1 MPLLTRIRGPR
12 DLDGLGPEQLDQ
24 LADEIRAFL
33 VDAVSKTGGHLGPNL
48 GVVELTI
55 ALHRVFHS
63 PKDRVLWDTGH
74 QSYVHKLLTG
84 RQDFSKLK
92 MKGGL
97 SGYPSQAESE
107 HDVIEN
113 SHASTVLG
121 WADGLAKANE
131 VLGREDHHVVAV
143 IGDGALTGGMAW
155 EALNNIAEAKDRP
168 LVIVVN
174 DNERSYAPTIGGL
187 ANHLATLRTTDGY
200 ERFLARTK
208 EILDRTPVVGKPLF
222 DTLHGAK
229 KGLKDFIAPQGMFE
243 DLGLKYVGPIDGHDI
258 EALESALTRAKRFG
272 GPVIVHCLTE
282 KGRGYQ
288 PALQDEADRFHA
300 VGRIHPDTGLPIAT
314 SGADWTSVFG
324 EEMVRLGEEREDIVA
339 ITAAML
345 QPVGLDRF
353 AKAFPHRVYDVGIAE
368 QHGAVSA
375 AGLATGGLHP
385 VFAVYATFLNR
396 AFDQVLMDVAL
407 HKCGVTFVLD
417 RAGVTGT
424 DGASHNG
431 MWDMSIL
438 QVVPGLRLAAPRDA
452 DQVRAQLREAVEV
465 EDAPTVVRF
474 SKGAV
479 GPAVP
484 AVGRVG
490 GMDVLRAPGTDTPDV
505 LLVSVGALAPMCLE
519 IASLLDHQ
527 GISTTVVDPRWVKPV
542 DEAMAPLAEK
552 HRVVVTVEDNSRV
565 GGVGSAIAQALRDA
579 GVDIPLRDFGI
590 PPRFLDHASRAEVLA
605 EIGLTAPDIA
615 RQVTGLVAK
624 LDGLP
629 ASRGRANG
637 SERAPAQA
645 VDVDSVEPARD

>member
-1 MPLLTRIRGPR
+1 MLLTRITGPR
-12 DLDGLGPEQLDQ
+12 DLDRLTPEELDQ
-24 LADEIRAFL
+24 LAAEIRSFL

-55 ALHRVFHS
+55 ALHRVFDS
-63 PKDRVLWDTGH
+63 PRDKVLLDTGH

-92 MKGGL
+92 SKGGL
-97 SGYPSQAESE
+97 SGYPSRAESE

-121 WADGLAKANE
+121 WAEGLAKANE
-131 VLGREDHHVVAV
+131 LLGKQDHVVAV

-155 EALNNIAEAKDRP
+155 EALNNIAAAKNRP

-174 DNERSYAPTIGGL
+174 DNERSYGPTIGGL

-200 ERFLARTK
+200 ERFLARGK
-208 EILDRTPVVGKPLF
+208 DLLERTPVVGRPLYE
-222 DTLHGAK
+222 TLHGAK
-229 KGLKDFIAPQGMFE
+229 KGLKDFITPQGMFE

-258 EALESALTRAKRFG
+258 EALESALQRAKRFG

-300 VGRIHPDTGLPIAT
+300 VGKIHPDTGLPISA

-324 EEMVRLGEEREDIVA
+324 EEMVKLGEEREDIVA

-345 QPVGLDRF
+345 HPVGLTEF
-353 AKAFPHRVYDVGIAE
+353 AKRFPDRVYDVGIAE
-368 QHGAVSA
+368 QHAAVSA
-375 AGLATGGLHP
+375 AGLATGGVHP

-417 RAGVTGT
+417 RAGITGT

-431 MWDMSIL
+431 MWDMSLL
-438 QVVPGLRLAAPRDA
+438 QVVPGLRIAAPRDA
-452 DQVRAQLREAVEV
+452 DQVRAQLREAVRV
-465 EDAPTVVRF
+465 EDAPTVVRY

-479 GPAVP
+479 GPAVA
-484 AVGRVG
+484 AVGRIG
-490 GMDVLRAPGTDTPDV
+490 GMDVLREPAAADRERPDV
-505 LLVSVGALAPMCLE
+505 LLVSVGALAPMCLD
-519 IASLLDHQ
+519 IADLLDKQ

-542 DEAMAPLAEK
+542 DEELPALAER

-565 GGVGSAIAQALRDA
+565 GGVGSAVAQALRDS
-579 GVDIPLRDFGI
+579 GVDMPVRDFGI
-590 PPRFLDHASRAEVLA
+590 PPRFLDHASRKEVMA

-615 RQVTGLVAK
+615 RQVTGLVSRIGGRYEDESA
-624 LDGLP
+624 DAG
-629 ASRGRANG
+629 SRGA
-637 SERAPAQA
+637 
-645 VDVDSVEPARD
+645 DVTRPTTAEPVRD

>member
-1 MPLLTRIRGPR
+1 MDLLTRIKGPR
-12 DLDGLGPEQLDQ
+12 DLDRLSLGELEE
-24 LADEIRAFL
+24 LAEEIRTFL

-55 ALHRVFHS
+55 ALHRVFES
-63 PKDRVLWDTGH
+63 PQDKVLWDTGH
-74 QSYVHKLLTG
+74 QAYVHKLLTG
-84 RQDFSKLK
+84 RQDFSRLK
-92 MKGGL
+92 SKGGL
-97 SGYPSQAESE
+97 SGYPSRAESE
-107 HDVIEN
+107 HDIIEN
-113 SHASTVLG
+113 SHASGVLG

-131 VLGREDHHVVAV
+131 VLKKDDHVVAV

-155 EALNNIAEAKDRP
+155 EALNNIAAAKDRP

-200 ERFLARTK
+200 ERFLARGK
-208 EILDRTPVVGKPLF
+208 DILERTPVVGRPLYE
-222 DTLHGAK
+222 TLHGAK

-258 EALESALTRAKRFG
+258 EALESALQRAKRFG

-282 KGRGYQ
+282 KGRGYT

-300 VGRIHPDTGLPIAT
+300 VGKIHPDTGLPIST
-314 SGADWTSVFG
+314 SGLDWTSVFG
-324 EEMVRLGEEREDIVA
+324 EEMVKLGHEREDIVA

-345 QPVGLDRF
+345 QPVGLGRF
-353 AKAFPHRVYDVGIAE
+353 EEAFPDRIYDVGIAE

-417 RAGVTGT
+417 RAGITGT

-438 QVVPGLRLAAPRDA
+438 QCVPTLRIAAPRDA
-452 DQVRAQLREAVEV
+452 DQVRAQLREAVAV
-465 EDAPTVVRF
+465 DDAPTVVRF

-479 GPAVP
+479 GPAVK
-484 AVGRVG
+484 AVGRAG
-490 GMDVLRAPGTDTPDV
+490 GMDILREPKAARPDV
-505 LLVSVGALAPMCLE
+505 LVVSVGALAPMCLE
-519 IASLLDHQ
+519 IADLLDAQ
-527 GISTTVVDPRWVKPV
+527 GISSTVVDPRWVKPV
-542 DEAMAPLAEK
+542 DEALAPLAER
-552 HRVVVTVEDNSRV
+552 HRVVVTVEDNSRA
-565 GGVGSAIAQALRDA
+565 GGVGSAVAQALRDA
-579 GVDIPLRDFGI
+579 GVDVPLRDFGI
-590 PPRFLDHASRAEVLA
+590 PPVFLDHASRGEVMA

-624 LDGLP
+624 LDGRFE
-629 ASRGRANG
+629 SRA
-637 SERAPAQA
+637 
-645 VDVDSVEPARD
+645 VEPARD

>member
-1 MPLLTRIRGPR
+1 MALLTRITGPR
-12 DLDGLGPEQLDQ
+12 DLDRLTPEQLDR
-24 LADEIRAFL
+24 LAAEIRTFL
-33 VDAVSKTGGHLGPNL
+33 VDEVSKTGGHLGPNL

-55 ALHRVFHS
+55 ALHRVFES
-63 PKDRVLWDTGH
+63 PKDKILFDTGH

-97 SGYPSQAESE
+97 SGYPSRAESE

-131 VLGREDHHVVAV
+131 VLKKDDHVVAV

-155 EALNNIAEAKDRP
+155 EALNNIAVAKDRP

-200 ERFLARTK
+200 ERFLARGK
-208 EILDRTPVVGKPLF
+208 DILERTPVVGRPLYE
-222 DTLHGAK
+222 TLHGAK

-258 EALESALTRAKRFG
+258 EALESALQRAKRFG

-288 PALQDEADRFHA
+288 PALADEADRFHA
-300 VGRIHPDTGLPIAT
+300 VGKIHPDTGLPIAS
-314 SGADWTSVFG
+314 SGVDWTSVFG
-324 EEMVRLGEEREDIVA
+324 EEMVKLGKEREDIVA

-345 QPVGLDRF
+345 QPVGLDKF
-353 AKAFPHRVYDVGIAE
+353 AKAFPDRVYDVGIAE

-407 HKCGVTFVLD
+407 HDCGVTFVLD

-438 QVVPGLRLAAPRDA
+438 QCVPNLRIAAPRDA
-452 DQVRAQLREAVEV
+452 DQSAPKLREAVLV
-465 EDAPTVVRF
+465 DDAPTVVRF

-479 GPAVP
+479 GPAVK
-484 AVGRVG
+484 AVGKAG
-490 GMDVLRAPGTDTPDV
+490 SMDILRRPAEGAADV
-505 LLVSVGALAPMCLE
+505 LLVSVGALAPIGLE
-519 IASLLDHQ
+519 IADLLDRQ
-527 GISTTVVDPRWVKPV
+527 GITTTVVDPRWVKPV
-542 DEAMAPLAEK
+542 DEALAPLAEQ
-552 HRVVVTVEDNSRV
+552 HRVVVTVEDNSRA

-579 GVDIPLRDFGI
+579 GVDVPLRDFGI
-590 PPRFLDHASRAEVLA
+590 PPRFLDHASRKEVMA

-615 RQVTGLVAK
+615 RQVTGLVAR
-624 LDGLP
+624 LDGRL
-629 ASRGRANG
+629 
-637 SERAPAQA
+637 E
-645 VDVDSVEPARD
+645 DEPAEATRD

>member
-12 DLDGLGPEQLDQ
+12 DLDRLSREELDQ
-24 LADEIRAFL
+24 LAGEIRTFL

-55 ALHRVFHS
+55 ALHRVFES
-63 PKDRVLWDTGH
+63 PKDKVLWDTGH

-84 RQDFSKLK
+84 RQDFSRLK

-121 WADGLAKANE
+121 WADGIAKANQIMK
-131 VLGREDHHVVAV
+131 RDSHVAAV

-155 EALNNIAEAKDRP
+155 EALNNIADAKDRP

-174 DNERSYAPTIGGL
+174 DNERSYSPTIGGL

-200 ERFLARTK
+200 ERFLTRTK
-208 EILDRTPVVGKPLF
+208 EVLERTPVVGQALY

-229 KGLKDFIAPQGMFE
+229 KGLKDFITPQGMFE

-258 EALESALTRAKRFG
+258 EALESALARAKRFG

-288 PALQDEADRFHA
+288 PALADEADRFHA
-300 VGRIHPDTGLPIAT
+300 VGKIHPDTGLPIAS

-324 EEMVRLGEEREDIVA
+324 EEMVRLGEEREDVVA

-345 QPVGLDRF
+345 QPVGLDKF
-353 AKAFPHRVYDVGIAE
+353 AKRFPDRVYDVGIAE

-375 AGLATGGLHP
+375 AGLAHAGVHP

-452 DQVRAQLREAVEV
+452 DQVRAQLREAVAV

-490 GMDVLRAPGTDTPDV
+490 GMDVLREPGTDTPDV

-519 IASLLDHQ
+519 IAALLDRQ

-565 GGVGSAIAQALRDA
+565 GGVGSTIAQALRDA
-579 GVDIPLRDFGI
+579 GVDVPLRDFGI
-590 PPRFLDHASRAEVLA
+590 PPRFLDHASRAEVMA

-624 LDGLP
+624 LDG
-629 ASRGRANG
+629 GY
-637 SERAPAQA
+637 ERSSADA
-645 VDVDSVEPARD
+645 VDPVEPARD

>member
-1 MPLLTRIRGPR
+1 
-12 DLDGLGPEQLDQ
+12 
-24 LADEIRAFL
+24 
-33 VDAVSKTGGHLGPNL
+33 
-48 GVVELTI
+48 
-55 ALHRVFHS
+55 
-63 PKDRVLWDTGH
+63 
-74 QSYVHKLLTG
+74 
-84 RQDFSKLK
+84 

-97 SGYPSQAESE
+97 SGYPSRAESD
-107 HDVIEN
+107 HDIIEN
-113 SHASTVLG
+113 SHASGVLG
-121 WADGLAKANE
+121 WADGMAKANE
-131 VLGREDHHVVAV
+131 VLKKDDHVVAV

-155 EALNNIAEAKDRP
+155 EALNNIAAAKDRP

-200 ERFLARTK
+200 ERFLARGK
-208 EILDRTPVVGKPLF
+208 DFLERTPVVGRPLY

-258 EALESALTRAKRFG
+258 EALESALQRAKRFG

-282 KGRGYQ
+282 KGRGYT
-288 PALQDEADRFHA
+288 PALEDEADRFHA
-300 VGRIHPDTGLPIAT
+300 VGKIHPDTGLPIST
-314 SGADWTSVFG
+314 SGLDWTSVFG
-324 EEMVRLGEEREDIVA
+324 EEMVKLGQEREDIVA

-345 QPVGLDRF
+345 QPVGLGKFEESFPDRI
-353 AKAFPHRVYDVGIAE
+353 YDVGIAE

-417 RAGVTGT
+417 RAGITGT

-438 QVVPGLRLAAPRDA
+438 QCVPGLRIAAPRDA
-452 DQVRAQLREAVEV
+452 DQVRAQLREAVAV
-465 EDAPTVVRF
+465 DDAPTVVRF

-479 GPAVP
+479 GPAVQ
-484 AVGRVG
+484 AVGKAG
-490 GMDVLRAPGTDTPDV
+490 GMDILRETKAARPDV
-505 LLVSVGALAPMCLE
+505 LIVSVGALAPMCLD
-519 IASLLDHQ
+519 IADLLDAQ
-527 GISTTVVDPRWVKPV
+527 GISSTVVDPRWVKPV
-542 DEAMAPLAEK
+542 DEALAPLAER
-552 HRVVVTVEDNSRV
+552 HRVVVTVEDNSRA
-565 GGVGSAIAQALRDA
+565 GGVGSAVSQALRDA
-579 GVDIPLRDFGI
+579 GVDVPLRDFGI
-590 PPRFLDHASRAEVLA
+590 PPVFLDHASRGEVMT

-624 LDGLP
+624 LDGRFE
-629 ASRGRANG
+629 SRA
-637 SERAPAQA
+637 
-645 VDVDSVEPARD
+645 VEPARD

>member
-12 DLDGLGPEQLDQ
+12 DLDRLSPEELTL
-24 LADEIRAFL
+24 LAGEIRSFL

-55 ALHRVFHS
+55 ALHRVFES
-63 PKDRVLWDTGH
+63 PKDKVLWDTGH

-84 RQDFSKLK
+84 RQDFSRLK

-121 WADGLAKANE
+121 WADGIAKANQLLE
-131 VLGREDHHVVAV
+131 RDSHVVAV

-200 ERFLARTK
+200 ERFLTRTK
-208 EILDRTPVVGKPLF
+208 EILDRTPVVGRPLYE
-222 DTLHGAK
+222 TLHGAK
-229 KGLKDFIAPQGMFE
+229 KGLKDLVAPQGMFE
-243 DLGLKYVGPIDGHDI
+243 DLGLKYVGPIDGHDL
-258 EALESALTRAKRFG
+258 EALESALARAKRFG

-300 VGRIHPDTGLPIAT
+300 VGKIHPDTGLPIST

-324 EEMVRLGEEREDIVA
+324 DEMVELGKERDDIVA

-345 QPVGLDRF
+345 QPVGLDKF
-353 AKAFPHRVYDVGIAE
+353 AKAFPERVYDVGIAE

-375 AGLATGGLHP
+375 AGLAHAGVHP

-452 DQVRAQLREAVEV
+452 DQVRAQLREAVAV
-465 EDAPTVVRF
+465 DDAPTVVRF

-490 GMDVLRAPGTDTPDV
+490 GMDVLREPGTDRPDV

-519 IASLLDHQ
+519 IAALLDRQ
-527 GISTTVVDPRWVKPV
+527 GITTTVVDPRWVKPV
-542 DEAMAPLAEK
+542 DEAMAPLADR

-565 GGVGSAIAQALRDA
+565 GGVGSAISQALRDA
-579 GVDIPLRDFGI
+579 GVDVPLRDFGI
-590 PPRFLDHASRAEVLA
+590 PPRFLDHASRAEVMA

-615 RQVTGLVAK
+615 RQVTGLVSR
-624 LDGLP
+624 LDGRYGGTT
-629 ASRGRANG
+629 AA
-637 SERAPAQA
+637 ADA
-645 VDVDSVEPARD
+645 VESARD

>member
-12 DLDGLGPEQLDQ
+12 DLDRLSLEELDQ
-24 LADEIRAFL
+24 LAGEIRTFL

-55 ALHRVFHS
+55 ALHRVFES
-63 PKDRVLWDTGH
+63 PKDKVLWDTGH

-84 RQDFSKLK
+84 RQDFSRLK

-121 WADGLAKANE
+121 WADGLAKANQI
-131 VLGREDHHVVAV
+131 LDRGDHVVAV

-155 EALNNIAEAKDRP
+155 EALNNIADGDRP

-200 ERFLARTK
+200 ERFLARGK
-208 EILDRTPVVGKPLF
+208 DLLERTPVVGRPLYE
-222 DTLHGAK
+222 TLHGAK

-258 EALESALTRAKRFG
+258 EALESALARAKRFG

-300 VGRIHPDTGLPIAT
+300 VGKIHPDTGLPIAT

-324 EEMVRLGEEREDIVA
+324 EEMVALGKEREDIVA

-345 QPVGLDRF
+345 QPVGLDKF
-353 AKAFPHRVYDVGIAE
+353 AKAFPDRVYDVGIAE
-368 QHGAVSA
+368 QHAAVSA
-375 AGLATGGLHP
+375 AGLATGGVHP

-452 DQVRAQLREAVEV
+452 DQVRAQLREAVQV
-465 EDAPTVVRF
+465 DDAPTVVRF

-490 GMDVLRAPGTDTPDV
+490 GMDVLRDSGTDTPDV

-519 IASLLDHQ
+519 IATLLDRQ
-527 GISTTVVDPRWVKPV
+527 GITTTVVDPRWVKPV
-542 DEAMAPLAEK
+542 DEALAPLAER

-565 GGVGSAIAQALRDA
+565 GGVGSTIAQALRDA
-579 GVDIPLRDFGI
+579 GVDVPLRDFGI
-590 PPRFLDHASRAEVLA
+590 PPRFLDHASRAEVMA
-605 EIGLTAPDIA
+605 EIGLTAPDVA
-615 RQVTGLVAK
+615 RQVTGLVSK
-624 LDGLP
+624 LDGRYGRYGSA
-629 ASRGRANG
+629 AS
-637 SERAPAQA
+637 
-645 VDVDSVEPARD
+645 DVDSVEPARD

>member
-1 MPLLTRIRGPR
+1 
-12 DLDGLGPEQLDQ
+12 
-24 LADEIRAFL
+24 
-33 VDAVSKTGGHLGPNL
+33 
-48 GVVELTI
+48 
-55 ALHRVFHS
+55 
-63 PKDRVLWDTGH
+63 
-74 QSYVHKLLTG
+74 
-84 RQDFSKLK
+84 
-92 MKGGL
+92 
-97 SGYPSQAESE
+97 
-107 HDVIEN
+107 
-113 SHASTVLG
+113 
-121 WADGLAKANE
+121 
-131 VLGREDHHVVAV
+131 VVAV

-155 EALNNIAEAKDRP
+155 EALNNIADAKDRP

-200 ERFLARTK
+200 ERFLARGK
-208 EILDRTPVVGKPLF
+208 DLLERTPVVGKPLYE
-222 DTLHGAK
+222 TLHGAK

-258 EALESALTRAKRFG
+258 DALESALARAKRFG

-288 PALQDEADRFHA
+288 PALQDEADRFH
-300 VGRIHPDTGLPIAT
+300 GIGPIHPDTGLPIKA

-324 EEMVRLGEEREDIVA
+324 DEMVALGQEREDIVA

-345 QPVGLDRF
+345 QPVGLKKF
-353 AKAFPHRVYDVGIAE
+353 ADAFPNRIYDVGIAE
-368 QHGAVSA
+368 QHAAVSA

-452 DQVRAQLREAVEV
+452 DQVRAQLREAVQV
-465 EDAPTVVRF
+465 KDAPTVVRF

-484 AVGRVG
+484 AVGRIG
-490 GMDVLRAPGTDTPDV
+490 GMDVLRAPGTDAPDV

-519 IASLLDHQ
+519 IADLLDKQ

-542 DEAMAPLAEK
+542 DEAMAPLAEQ

-565 GGVGSAIAQALRDA
+565 GGVGSSIAQALRDA
-579 GVDIPLRDFGI
+579 GVDVPLRDFGI
-590 PPRFLDHASRAEVLA
+590 PPRFLDHASRAEVMT

-615 RQVTGLVAK
+615 RQVTGLVSK
-624 LDGLP
+624 LDG
-629 ASRGRANG
+629 RF
-637 SERAPAQA
+637 ERPTAEA
-645 VDVDSVEPARD
+645 DSVESARD

>member
-12 DLDGLGPEQLDQ
+12 DLDRLSPEELLQ
-24 LADEIRAFL
+24 LAEEIRSFL
-33 VDAVSKTGGHLGPNL
+33 VEAVSKTGGHLGPNL

-55 ALHRVFHS
+55 ALHRVFDS
-63 PKDRVLWDTGH
+63 PKDKVLWDTGH

-84 RQDFSKLK
+84 RHDFSKLK
-92 MKGGL
+92 QKGGL

-121 WADGLAKANE
+121 WADGIAKGNQ
-131 VLGREDHHVVAV
+131 LLDNDSHVVAV

-155 EALNNIAEAKDRP
+155 EALNNIAAAKDRP

-200 ERFLARTK
+200 ERFLARGK
-208 EILDRTPVVGKPLF
+208 DLLERTPVVGKPLF

-258 EALESALTRAKRFG
+258 EALESALARAKRFG

-288 PALQDEADRFHA
+288 PALQDEADRFH
-300 VGRIHPDTGLPIAT
+300 GIGPIHPDTGLPIKA

-324 EEMVRLGEEREDIVA
+324 DEMVELGKEREDIVA

-345 QPVGLDRF
+345 QPVGLKKF
-353 AKAFPHRVYDVGIAE
+353 ADTFPERIYDVGIAE
-368 QHGAVSA
+368 QHGATSA
-375 AGLATGGLHP
+375 AGLATAGLHP
-385 VFAVYATFLNR
+385 VFALYATFLNR

-452 DQVRAQLREAVEV
+452 DQVRAQLREAVRV
-465 EDAPTVVRF
+465 DDAPTVVRF

-479 GPAVP
+479 GPAVA
-484 AVGRVG
+484 AVGTVG
-490 GMDVLRAPGTDTPDV
+490 GMDVLREPGTDTPDV

-519 IASLLDHQ
+519 IAALLDKQ

-542 DEAMAPLAEK
+542 DEAMAPLAER
-552 HRVVVTVEDNSRV
+552 HRVVVTVEDNLRV
-565 GGVGSAIAQALRDA
+565 GGVGATIAQALRDA
-579 GVDIPLRDFGI
+579 GVDVPLRDFGI
-590 PPRFLDHASRAEVLA
+590 PPRFLDHASRAEVMA

-624 LDGLP
+624 LDGQP
-629 ASRGRANG
+629 A
-637 SERAPAQA
+637 
-645 VDVDSVEPARD
+645 DVGSVEPARD

>member
-12 DLDGLGPEQLDQ
+12 DLDRLSLEQLDQ
-24 LADEIRAFL
+24 LAEEIRTFL

-55 ALHRVFHS
+55 ALHRVFES

-92 MKGGL
+92 QKGGL

-121 WADGLAKANE
+121 WADGLAKANQ
-131 VLGREDHHVVAV
+131 VLKREDHVVAV

-155 EALNNIAEAKDRP
+155 EALNNIADAKDRP

-200 ERFLARTK
+200 ERFLARGK
-208 EILDRTPVVGKPLF
+208 DLLGRTPVVGKPLYE
-222 DTLHGAK
+222 TLHGAK

-258 EALESALTRAKRFG
+258 EAMESALARAKRFG
-272 GPVIVHCLTE
+272 GPVIVHVLTE

-288 PALQDEADRFHA
+288 PALQDEADRFH
-300 VGRIHPDTGLPIAT
+300 GIGPIHPDTGLPIKA

-324 EEMVRLGEEREDIVA
+324 DEMVALGKEREDIVA

-345 QPVGLDRF
+345 QPVGLKKF
-353 AKAFPHRVYDVGIAE
+353 ADAFPNRIYDVGIAE

-452 DQVRAQLREAVEV
+452 DQVRAQLREAVQV
-465 EDAPTVVRF
+465 KDAPTVVRF

-484 AVGRVG
+484 AVGRIG
-490 GMDVLRAPGTDTPDV
+490 GMDVLRAPGTDAPDV

-519 IASLLDHQ
+519 IADLLDKQ
-527 GISTTVVDPRWVKPV
+527 GITTTVVDPRWVKPV
-542 DEAMAPLAEK
+542 DEAMAPLAEQ

-565 GGVGSAIAQALRDA
+565 GGVGSSIAQALRDA
-579 GVDIPLRDFGI
+579 GVDVPLRDFGI
-590 PPRFLDHASRAEVLA
+590 PPRFLDHASRAEVMT
-605 EIGLTAPDIA
+605 EIGLTAPDIG
-615 RQVTGLVAK
+615 RQVTGLVSK
-624 LDGLP
+624 LDGRFDRP
-629 ASRGRANG
+629 AA
-637 SERAPAQA
+637 EA
-645 VDVDSVEPARD
+645 DSVESARD

>member
-1 MPLLTRIRGPR
+1 MSIDKTSATTQGDVAVDNPDAAAAAVTAVDPRLLVREQ
-12 DLDGLGPEQLDQ
+12 GLTGYLGEFK
-24 LADEIRAFL
+24 RKM
-33 VDAVSKTGGHLGPNL
+33 KTGELGSIP
-48 GVVELTI
+48 V
-55 ALHRVFHS
+55 
-63 PKDRVLWDTGH
+63 
-74 QSYVHKLLTG
+74 
-84 RQDFSKLK
+84 
-92 MKGGL
+92 
-97 SGYPSQAESE
+97 
-107 HDVIEN
+107 
-113 SHASTVLG
+113 
-121 WADGLAKANE
+121 
-131 VLGREDHHVVAV
+131 V
-143 IGDGALTGGMAW
+143 IGLIVICVVFQSLNSNFLSAQNLSDITVTMVGTGMISVGIVFVLLLGEIDLSVGSVSGAASAIAAVLAVNQEAMAW
-155 EALNNIAEAKDRP
+155 EALNNIADAKDRP

-200 ERFLARTK
+200 ERFLARGK
-208 EILDRTPVVGKPLF
+208 DLLERTPVVGRPLYE
-222 DTLHGAK
+222 TLHGAK

-258 EALESALTRAKRFG
+258 EALESALARAKRFG

-288 PALQDEADRFHA
+288 PALQDEADRFH
-300 VGRIHPDTGLPIAT
+300 GIGPIHPDTGLPIKV

-324 EEMVRLGEEREDIVA
+324 DEMVRLGKEREDIVA

-345 QPVGLDRF
+345 QPVGLKKF
-353 AKAFPHRVYDVGIAE
+353 ADAFPDRIYDVGIAE
-368 QHGAVSA
+368 QHAAVSA
-375 AGLATGGLHP
+375 AGLAKGGVHP

-438 QVVPGLRLAAPRDA
+438 QVVPGLRLSAPRDA
-452 DQVRAQLREAVEV
+452 DQVRAQLREAVAV
-465 EDAPTVVRF
+465 DDAPTVVRF

-490 GMDVLRAPGTDTPDV
+490 GMDVLREPGTDTPDV

-519 IASLLDHQ
+519 IANLLDKQ

-542 DEAMAPLAEK
+542 DEAMAPLAER

-565 GGVGSAIAQALRDA
+565 GGVGSTIAQALRDA
-579 GVDIPLRDFGI
+579 GVDVPLRDFGI
-590 PPRFLDHASRAEVLA
+590 PPRFLDHASRAEVMT

-615 RQVTGLVAK
+615 RQVTGLVSK
-624 LDGLP
+624 LDGIP
-629 ASRGRANG
+629 HSRLRSSGGTPVG
-637 SERAPAQA
+637 STAAEAE
-645 VDVDSVEPARD
+645 SVEPARD